1 MQRFQCN
8 GSSAI
13 AAVQGKVPEGGVEGS
28 ARVVENQ
35 TAFFGAL
42 KEIKNCQKWQQQ
54 KTSRFIFFRTPS
66 LIVAVQ
72 LLQCNWWWEDRAGEL
87 FKESQVGSQQ
97 QSTPGRPH
105 LVNVLNISNSFHCI
119 SDSYPTNC
127 SKSTKRLRFAAID
140 IYHVPSTPH
149 SQHRVGCWTMAT

>member
-1 MQRFQCN
+1 M
-8 GSSAI
+8 A
-13 AAVQGKVPEGGVEGS
+13 
-28 ARVVENQ
+28 
-35 TAFFGAL
+35 
-42 KEIKNCQKWQQQ
+42 QKWQQQ
-54 KTSRFIFFRTPS
+54 KTSRFNFFRTPS

-72 LLQCNWWWEDRAGEL
+72 LLQCNWCWGDRAGEL
-87 FKESQVGSQQ
+87 FKESQVSSQLFFGGLLKFQKWPKIWLIWPKNRAGELFKESLVSSQQ

-140 IYHVPSTPH
+140 IYHVRSTPH
-149 SQHRVGCWTMAT
+149 SQYRVGCWTMAT